1 MSLNPTGPNE
11 DFQTAQVRLYAE
23 SIYNGTLDKL
33 VEAIANTLGLQDD
46 KAVDGTPIKMEFD
59 YAYSKLIEAGYVLT
73 HKYIESGGTCT
84 LEIKI
89 YKQERTI
96 THDVKT
102 TFSVS
107 VN

>member
-1 MSLNPTGPNE
+1 MNPTAPNE
-11 DFQTAQVRLYAE
+11 DFQTSQTRQYAE
-23 SIYNGTLDKL
+23 ALYNGTVDKL
-33 VEAIANTLGLQDD
+33 VTAIAETLGLQDD

-59 YAYSKLIEAGYVLT
+59 YAYAKMIEAGYVLT
-73 HKYIESGGTCT
+73 HKFIENGGTCT
-84 LEIKI
+84 LQIKI
-89 YKQERTI
+89 YKEEKTI